1 MRLAVLALA
10 AALGAGC
17 SWAPAQRAPVTVYD
31 LGMAVT
37 PPRPGTIDA
46 ILEVPEVVAPAWL
59 DSPAMHYRLAYDNG
73 AKYSG
78 YANSRWAAPPAFLL
92 TERLRQGAAGASR
105 GVVRQGDGARADYV
119 LRLELE
125 EFTQVFDTPGT
136 SRGVVRARA
145 SLISRADR
153 GLLGQTTLNLEQPA
167 ATPDAAG
174 GVKALGQA
182 SDMLVASVLDWT
194 SRTLQASAR
203 AAGSR

>member
-1 MRLAVLALA
+1 MRVPVLALI

-17 SWAPAQRAPVTVYD
+17 SWAPAQRAPVTVFD

-46 ILEVPEVVAPAWL
+46 VLEVPEVVAPAWL
-59 DSPAMHYRLAYDNG
+59 DSQVMHYRLAYDDG

-78 YANSRWAAPPAFLL
+78 YANSRWAAPPALLL
-92 TERLRQGAAGASR
+92 TERLRQVAAGASR
-105 GVVRQGDGARADYV
+105 GVVRQGDGARAAYV

-125 EFTQVFDTPGT
+125 EFSQVFDTPGA

-145 SLISRADR
+145 TLISRADR
-153 GLLGQTTLNLEQPA
+153 ALLGQTTLSLEQPA

-174 GVKALGQA
+174 GVKALSQA
-182 SDMLVASVLDWT
+182 SDTLVASVLDWT
-194 SRTLQASAR
+194 SKTLQQPVS
-203 AAGSR
+203 AAGQR